1 MCDSVTDED
10 DESDSVTA
18 EGDDVS
24 ADEDGPRDDVT
35 AEGDDVTVADPEG
48 V

>member
-1 MCDSVTDED
+1 MCDSVTLED

-18 EGDDVS
+18 EGDDVF
-24 ADEDGPRDDVT
+24 
-35 AEGDDVTVADPEG
+35 AEGDDVSAADPKG